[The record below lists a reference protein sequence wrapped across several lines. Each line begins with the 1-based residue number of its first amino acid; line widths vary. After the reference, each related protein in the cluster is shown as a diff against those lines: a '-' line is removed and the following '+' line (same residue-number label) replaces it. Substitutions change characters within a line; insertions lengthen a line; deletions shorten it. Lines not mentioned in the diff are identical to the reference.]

1 MTPWGPLG
9 IFWTEVGPVR
19 SSHSHFKE
27 TDDWPVSGLGV
38 VESVAGVANEV
49 FKGCRESRK
58 WSPVH
63 YAFLCTGRT
72 YSAKWCSFPKAKD
85 N

>member
-9 IFWTEVGPVR
+9 IFWTEVGPIR

-38 VESVAGVANEV
+38 VESVAAVANEV
-49 FKGCRESRK
+49 FKGCRESHK
-58 WSPVH
+58 WSPAH
-63 YAFLCTGRT
+63 YAFCAQEELIALNGVHFQR
-72 YSAKWCSFPKAKD
+72 
-85 N
+85 

>member
-1 MTPWGPLG
+1 MGPLD

-27 TDDWPVSGLGV
+27 MDDWPVSGLDV
-38 VESVAGVANEV
+38 VESVAAVANEV

-58 WSPVH
+58 WSPAH
-63 YAFLCTGRT
+63 YAFVHRKRT
-72 YSAKWCSFPKAKD
+72 YIAKWRSFPKAKD

>member
-1 MTPWGPLG
+1 MTPWGPLD

-38 VESVAGVANEV
+38 VESVAAVANEV

-58 WSPVH
+58 WSPAH